1 MMRGYFPLQP
11 PLLQNELQDSS
22 YRYQEFSPSK
32 GLTPYVACYWTVEF
46 KLLDHGKL
54 HRIIPD
60 GCVDIIFDLRST
72 SFSQGAFVT
81 GLMTSYETMS
91 FTRNYSLFGIRF
103 FADQVRRFIKYPVS
117 EMNGNRVPLED
128 LWGSEA
134 KWIVEEVQS
143 VHDVLDMV
151 EVVEHRLLQQLH
163 RCENYCDQRLLAS
176 MQYMVASQGMLSVRD
191 LADQLNYSERNVR
204 RIFQKELGVSPKE
217 LLSIIQFQSL
227 LQGIYKRDTTTRF
240 TDMAVQYGYYDQSH
254 FIHHF
259 KRYYGLV
266 PNQVF
271 Q

>member
-1 MMRGYFPLQP
+1 
-11 PLLQNELQDSS
+11 
-22 YRYQEFSPSK
+22 
-32 GLTPYVACYWTVEF
+32 
-46 KLLDHGKL
+46 
-54 HRIIPD
+54 
-60 GCVDIIFDLRST
+60 
-72 SFSQGAFVT
+72 
-81 GLMTSYETMS
+81 
-91 FTRNYSLFGIRF
+91 
-103 FADQVRRFIKYPVS
+103 
-117 EMNGNRVPLED
+117 MNGNRVLLED

-143 VHDVLDMV
+143 VYEVLDMI

-163 RCENYCDQRLLAS
+163 RYENYSDQRLLTS

-217 LLSIIQFQSL
+217 LLGIIQFQSL
-227 LQGIYKRDTTTRF
+227 LQGIYKRDTTRF

-259 KRYYGLV
+259 KRFYGLV